1 MPTFYLLTSTI
12 AEDDK
17 KIKVEKLWGKS
28 KGNQKQRALSYYC
41 RSIYRAL
48 NSEVELTTEFVEKQI
63 QLLQDMLKELENE
76 KLLKDDVKSALIT
89 HCDEVVCE
97 LKKEAEELQ
106 NKKDAAISV
115 ATTASE
121 DIEDIENKN
130 VGHSD

>member
-28 KGNQKQRALSYYC
+28 KGNQKQRALSY
-41 RSIYRAL
+41 
-48 NSEVELTTEFVEKQI
+48 
-63 QLLQDMLKELENE
+63 
-76 KLLKDDVKSALIT
+76 
-89 HCDEVVCE
+89 
-97 LKKEAEELQ
+97 KKEAEELQ

-121 DIEDIENKN
+121 DIENKD
-130 VGHSD
+130 VGHLFDTVCIAPPKKYKI